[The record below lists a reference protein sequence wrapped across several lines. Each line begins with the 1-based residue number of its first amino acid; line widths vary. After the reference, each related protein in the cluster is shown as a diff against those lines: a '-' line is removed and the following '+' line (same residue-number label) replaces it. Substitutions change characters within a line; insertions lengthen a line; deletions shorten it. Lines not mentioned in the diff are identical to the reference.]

1 MGAHENASVSDRRLY
16 ERVRWHHRSGR
27 SSIWLP
33 RFSVTCDCERRL
45 ASRSVEHA
53 CRPLCRES
61 DGTCMGQ
68 TRHTAPALG
77 SEPGSERGQTWCVS
91 DLAVLAIS
99 DTHRSERC
107 VHSVDL
113 VATTGSQT
121 QVREILGNQILDP
134 LRTRQTLPVRAP
146 SSTGNENLASHEM
159 AVDPK
164 RPFRDLSRLYDD
176 YSSSGGRCLVAHTA
190 AWVRS
195 ETLIRWKRRPQCDFT
210 VFSLIPSSR
219 PICLLL

>member
-33 RFSVTCDCERRL
+33 RFSVTCDGERRL
-45 ASRSVEHA
+45 APRSVEHA
-53 CRPLCRES
+53 RRPLCRES
-61 DGTCMGQ
+61 NGTCMGQ

-77 SEPGSERGQTWCVS
+77 PEPGSERGQTWCVS

-134 LRTRQTLPVRAP
+134 LRTRQTLPVRALVA
-146 SSTGNENLASHEM
+146 GEAEDFGDFLVGD
-159 AVDPK
+159 AVDRQSFTTLQIDDCGLGVGPEVAVEPALQQALAPK
-164 RPFRDLSRLYDD
+164 R
-176 YSSSGGRCLVAHTA
+176 
-190 AWVRS
+190 
-195 ETLIRWKRRPQCDFT
+195 
-210 VFSLIPSSR
+210 
-219 PICLLL
+219 LLEGLDP